1 MLPSDFPQE
10 LEILRIIH
18 FHCKIFLDLSLHP
31 GVIDSELWRHQRDAW
46 YGKMWAPISAVFFKT
61 ELQGAQESA
70 VQGGRLKG
78 LGQVS

>member
-1 MLPSDFPQE
+1 MFNVKSPST
-10 LEILRIIH
+10 H
-18 FHCKIFLDLSLHP
+18 SLHP

-70 VQGGRLKG
+70 VR
-78 LGQVS
+78 